1 MDWIEESL
9 KLLSIEQNCLPEP
22 LTSINIQFLYI
33 NKENELEATK
43 KMEYKIGDSKK
54 CITKEEVLAL
64 VEKNKKKTNTT
75 HYILK
80 ETHLFHITVDANN
93 IGAFDE
99 KSHEEYW
106 RSFPIL
112 DTIPIED
119 SVFVF
124 HPFSTLYFMYFEED
138 KLAIKSM
145 KNAVQPSKHHNVT
158 KRVRWALN
166 LPSKSSKRKN
176 TRKQTNSVQSTVE

>member
-33 NKENELEATK
+33 NKENKLETTK
-43 KMEYKIGDSKK
+43 KMDYKIADS
-54 CITKEEVLAL
+54 CITKEEVLEL

-75 HYILK
+75 QYILK
-80 ETHLFHITVDANN
+80 ETHLFHITVNADNL
-93 IGAFDE
+93 GAFDE
-99 KSHEEYW
+99 KSHNEYW
-106 RSFPIL
+106 ISFPIL

-119 SVFVF
+119 NVFVF

-138 KLAIKSM
+138 KLAIKNM
-145 KNAVQPSKHHNVT
+145 KRVVQHSKHHNVT

-166 LPSKSSKRKN
+166 LPSKSSNRKN
-176 TRKQTNSVQSTVE
+176 TRKQTDNT